1 MSGTIFLFVVLHKE
15 IMLNVKLL
23 ALHLTFWMS
32 SFGVFLVGFLDIFPW
47 EAKGT
52 SPQMPTFPPKDSRP

>member
-23 ALHLTFWMS
+23 AQALHLTFWMP
-32 SFGVFLVGFLDIFPW
+32 SFGLLLVFEIVSM
-47 EAKGT
+47 GT
-52 SPQMPTFPPKDSRP
+52 